1 MDLRYP
7 IGQFQRPG
15 RLSTEQRG
23 ELIQNLAA
31 LPGLLLQAV
40 EGLDDNQLATPYR
53 DGGWTVKQVVHHLA
67 DSHMN
72 AYIRCKLALTEQEP
86 TIKPYDEAAWARF
99 SDASEAPI
107 DTSLVLLTTLHDR
120 WVRTLRQ
127 MQPAQFERTYR
138 HPESGVVDLDTQ
150 LALYDWHGRHHLAH
164 ITGLRDRMGWN
175 NG

>member
-86 TIKPYDEAAWARF
+86 TIKPYDEAACAELADSRTSPIELSLTLLDSLHARWITMLESM
-99 SDASEAPI
+99 SDADFA
-107 DTSLVLLTTLHDR
+107 R
-120 WVRTLRQ
+120 
-127 MQPAQFERTYR
+127 AFR
-138 HPESGVVDLDTQ
+138 HPEIGLVTLEVNT
-150 LALYDWHGRHHLAH
+150 ALYAWHSRHHVAH
-164 ITGLRDRMGWN
+164 ITSLRERMGW
-175 NG
+175 